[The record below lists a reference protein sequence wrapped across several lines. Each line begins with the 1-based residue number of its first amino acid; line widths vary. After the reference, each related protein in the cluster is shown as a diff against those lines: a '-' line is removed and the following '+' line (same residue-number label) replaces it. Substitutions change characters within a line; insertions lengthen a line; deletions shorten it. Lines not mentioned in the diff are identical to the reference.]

1 MDSYRVSR
9 AVEELTRNVMVNYEN
24 IQKSESEIGRVATE
38 ELEKYCVDQM
48 ISESTMCWVNITKR
62 DILRNMLKRLT
73 DE

>member
-9 AVEELTRNVMVNYEN
+9 ALEELTRNVMVNYEN

-38 ELEKYCVDQM
+38 ELEKYGVDQM
-48 ISESTMCWVNITKR
+48 ISESTMCLVNITKR

-73 DE
+73 D